1 MDHPHNVVELTG
13 RVSAS
18 PETRTL
24 PSGDVVAS
32 FRIIVDRPHTARRR
46 SKQRVD
52 TFECS
57 AWTARL
63 RRQVARLVPGD
74 VVHVRGSLRRQFGRG
89 QAGVVSRV
97 SVDLASVGPATTV

>member
-1 MDHPHNVVELTG
+1 MQTPHNVVELTG
-13 RVSAS
+13 RVSVA

-24 PSGDVVAS
+24 PSGDAVVS
-32 FRIIVDRPHTARRR
+32 FRLIVDRPAAARRR

-63 RRQVARLVPGD
+63 RRQVARLEPGA
-74 VVHVRGSLRRQFGRG
+74 VVHVRGSLRRQFARGRDG
-89 QAGVVSRV
+89 AVSRV
-97 SVDLASVGPATTV
+97 SVDVSSVEPASS